1 GVAATL
7 GRFEAAVF
15 EAPLEQL
22 ATDLTPG
29 RASPPGRLWAQLTN
43 GTYRQARTTALAWW
57 RSSPEP
63 GPAELSEAVAA
74 ASAQLSAWRQAAR
87 DGGGPRLTAELAATE
102 GAFSQLHQ
110 EMTDLARWACL
121 PDFGELS
128 LTEFLTRVQAL
139 LADTETLYRLP
150 ELARLRGSLRD
161 QGLWPL
167 VEEISLRH
175 LTTDD

>member
-87 DGGGPRLTAELAATE
+87 DGGGPRLTAELAV
-102 GAFSQLHQ
+102 
-110 EMTDLARWACL
+110 
-121 PDFGELS
+121 
-128 LTEFLTRVQAL
+128 TEFLTRVQAL